1 MIKKSP
7 ILVVMFLLLIM
18 SFSGCLQTPSNNNH
32 TPNGTK
38 VYVGPNPSDD
48 FHSIQNAVN
57 AAENG
62 STIYVREGSYY
73 ETLIIN
79 KSINLI
85 SLEKNKS
92 SIMGPN
98 NASSSSSFTIIQIE
112 ADNCSIDGFIITRN
126 GIAIADGIGINS
138 SNNKITN
145 NTITQV
151 TEGLIIQKNTQHNTI
166 TGNTITNN
174 HYGIHAE
181 QASYNTYANN
191 TITSN
196 TLYGIYNNYDSNE
209 NIFSNN
215 LFSQDNYALR
225 IKGSQKNTV
234 YNNCFINNTWGVYFC
249 CGAADNTAYH
259 NVFKLS
265 KSANIHEDQNL
276 QNHFN
281 ITHEGGNYYDNYNG
295 TDLNNDGFGDTPYIV
310 EGSSRTDTKPLMNPP
325 DLTFCKDN

>member
-7 ILVVMFLLLIM
+7 ILTVIFLLLTM
-18 SFSGCLQTPSNNNH
+18 SYSGCLQTPSNNNH
-32 TPNGTK
+32 TPNSTN
-38 VYVGPNPSDD
+38 VYVGPNPNDD
-48 FHSIQNAVN
+48 FHSIQNAIN
-57 AAENG
+57 ASKNG
-62 STIYVREGSYY
+62 STIYVREGHYY
-73 ETLIIN
+73 ETLTIN

-92 SIMGPN
+92 YIMGPN
-98 NASSSSSFTIIQIE
+98 NASSSNSFTIIQIN
-112 ADNCSIDGFIITRN
+112 ADHCDIDGFIITRN
-126 GIAIADGIGINS
+126 GIAIANGISINS

-151 TEGLIIQKNTQHNTI
+151 SEGLVIQKNTQNNTI
-166 TGNTITNN
+166 TWNTITNN

-181 QASYNTYANN
+181 QTSYNTYANN

-196 TLYGIYNNYDSNE
+196 TLYGIYNNYNSNE

-215 LFSQDNYALR
+215 LISQNNYALR

-234 YNNCFINNTWGVYFC
+234 YNNCFINNTWGLYFC

-259 NVFKLS
+259 NVFKQS
-265 KSANIHEDQNL
+265 KSANIHEDSNL

-281 ITHEGGNYYDNYNG
+281 STREGGNYYDNYNG
-295 TDLNNDGFGDTPYIV
+295 TDVNNDGFGDTPYIV
-310 EGSSRTDTKPLMNPP
+310 EGSNRTDTQPLMNPP
-325 DLTFCKDN
+325 DLSFCKDN